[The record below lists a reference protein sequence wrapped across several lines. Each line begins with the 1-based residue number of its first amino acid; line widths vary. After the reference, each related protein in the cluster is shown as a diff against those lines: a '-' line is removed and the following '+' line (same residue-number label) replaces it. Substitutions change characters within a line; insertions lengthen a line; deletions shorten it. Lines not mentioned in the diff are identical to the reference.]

1 MDLPNDFKVA
11 DWKVSL
17 VKDFFSKDG
26 SNHSPKDEVL
36 KDGKHDEV
44 SGSPNDEALV
54 NKIDEINDKFE
65 DIFTEGN
72 HEAKN
77 DVELVSNIQLQVW
90 KICKKN

>member
-1 MDLPNDFKVA
+1 M
-11 DWKVSL
+11 
-17 VKDFFSKDG
+17 
-26 SNHSPKDEVL
+26 
-36 KDGKHDEV
+36 
-44 SGSPNDEALV
+44 V

-65 DIFTEGN
+65 DISTEGN